1 MSNYILDLR
10 KIVGHQ
16 TIIQCA
22 SSIIVADDDNRIL
35 LGKRTDNNM
44 LGYFGGSVEI
54 DEKVEDCAK
63 RELYEETGIIADE
76 IEFFCINSGPETHY
90 VYPNGDEV
98 SNIEIIYL
106 CKKYHGELTESDE
119 MKELKY
125 FNVEDI
131 DINDIS
137 PPIRSVV
144 QKYMDLIKNS

>member
-35 LGKRTDNNM
+35 LGRRTDNNM

-125 FNVEDI
+125 FNVKDI

>member
-35 LGKRTDNNM
+35 LGRRTDNNM

>member
-131 DINDIS
+131 DIDDIS

>member
-1 MSNYILDLR
+1 MF
-10 KIVGHQ
+10 
-16 TIIQCA
+16 
-22 SSIIVADDDNRIL
+22 
-35 LGKRTDNNM
+35 
-44 LGYFGGSVEI
+44 GYFGGSVEI